1 MEQEEIKEIE
11 EIEEKAEVEQPLT
24 EVVDKQDVDTLVIEL
39 KQEYEKKLL
48 EQKQMYEGKLKERD
62 NIIKHPVQRYCGGLH
77 LPHIQRGRLRQHYP
91 LQPLYLLEWRPLRHS
106 PLLS

>member
-11 EIEEKAEVEQPLT
+11 EIEAKAEVEQPLT

-62 NIIKHPVQRYCGGLH
+62 NIIKQVLTADNSKK
-77 LPHIQRGRLRQHYP
+77 
-91 LQPLYLLEWRPLRHS
+91 QPDYIDEINKRRNAQNKI
-106 PLLS
+106 